1 MIISIDTSDRDQVDE
16 FIRNDLIHAYNVTRR
31 FDDPY
36 TDRLI
41 ESLRDIILYYSN
53 EDQYD
58 RVLKSLEE
66 EPYA

>member
-41 ESLRDIILYYSN
+41 ESLRDVIIYYSD
-53 EDQYD
+53 EVQYD
-58 RVLKSLEE
+58 HFLKSIEE
-66 EPYA
+66 DYA

>member
-36 TDRLI
+36 TDR
-41 ESLRDIILYYSN
+41 
-53 EDQYD
+53 
-58 RVLKSLEE
+58 
-66 EPYA
+66 